1 MESAEPKPM
10 TPAEKHYE
18 ALKRAQRAY
27 YRRKNPNPKPRGRP
41 RKIKE
46 EPPSPVL

>member
-1 MESAEPKPM
+1 MESTEPKVM

-18 ALKRAQRAY
+18 AARRANKAY

-41 RKIKE
+41 RKEKQP
-46 EPPSPVL
+46 EPSQVL